1 MPFRKPSSHLHHC
14 SRKTLCNYSHRGSY
28 QLPVSNLPGGSLL
41 LNPFTYLG
49 STSFSISLSSYSKAM
64 PLCTV
69 SLYSEILPPP
79 SPRKVIKIRSYNY
92 LSIPLPTKSCIY
104 SNPSLLCRWK
114 RCLKTSP
121 TASPHLWFPSNY
133 FHFPYF
139 QLLPLNWY
147 LPLDL

>member
-1 MPFRKPSSHLHHC
+1 MPFRKPSSHLHHR

-28 QLPVSNLPGGSLL
+28 QFPVSNLPGAHYSSTLSLILDPL
-41 LNPFTYLG
+41 LFP
-49 STSFSISLSSYSKAM
+49 SLSSYSKAM

-114 RCLKTSP
+114 RCLKPSP
-121 TASPHLWFPSNY
+121 TASPSPLISLQLFP
-133 FHFPYF
+133 FPLF
-139 QLLPLNWY
+139 STSPSELVSSS
-147 LPLDL
+147 